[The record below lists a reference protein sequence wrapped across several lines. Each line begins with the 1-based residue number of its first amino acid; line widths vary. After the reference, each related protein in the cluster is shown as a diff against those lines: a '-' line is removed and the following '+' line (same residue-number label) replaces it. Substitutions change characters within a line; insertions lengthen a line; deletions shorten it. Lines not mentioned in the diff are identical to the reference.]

1 MIPRRA
7 IRRSTPLLPLPRGL
21 LPGLL
26 ILVTLFFVGDGIAR
40 AARLPLPGSV
50 VGMLILAA
58 LLRARWISVRFVQP
72 AAELLIRHMTLLFVP
87 AGVGLMVYGDLL
99 AREWVP
105 IVAASTVG
113 TIAVLA
119 AVAWLQQRQERDG

>member
-1 MIPRRA
+1 MSGGAEARRVV
-7 IRRSTPLLPLPRGL
+7 
-21 LPGLL
+21 PGLV
-26 ILVTLFFVGDGIAR
+26 ILVALFFVGDAIAEV
-40 AARLPLPGSV
+40 ARLPLPGSV

-58 LLRARWISVRFVQP
+58 LLRVRWISVRFVQP

-105 IVAASTVG
+105 IVVASTVG
-113 TIAVLA
+113 TLAVLI

>member
-1 MIPRRA
+1 MSRWTDARR
-7 IRRSTPLLPLPRGL
+7 LVL
-21 LPGLL
+21 GLL
-26 ILVTLFFVGDGIAR
+26 ILLALFLAGDWIAR
-40 AARLPLPGSV
+40 TARLPLPGSV

-58 LLRARWISVRFVQP
+58 LLRLRWISVRFVQP

-87 AGVGLMVYGDLL
+87 AGVGLMVYGDVL

-105 IVAASTVG
+105 IVVASAVG
-113 TIAVLA
+113 TVAVLM